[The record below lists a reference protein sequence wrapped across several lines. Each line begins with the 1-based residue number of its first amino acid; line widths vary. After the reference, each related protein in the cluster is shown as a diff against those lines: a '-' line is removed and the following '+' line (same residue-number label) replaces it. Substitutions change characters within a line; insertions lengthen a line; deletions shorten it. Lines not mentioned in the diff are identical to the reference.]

1 MVTSTQSWTPGEE
14 PAINEKQFQELVK
27 ISENK
32 TGSEIS
38 QACNNALSNYEK
50 EALTSNFFRK
60 RGEKYYEPC
69 SDKDPDRIE
78 MTYDKIAKGC
88 LYPRKITFEDAAK
101 ELKKNVKL
109 GNAKADQELMKF
121 RMKNS

>member
-1 MVTSTQSWTPGEE
+1 MIKQNITKPGQE
-14 PAINEKQFQELVK
+14 PAISEKLVK
-27 ISENK
+27 ISENI

-38 QACNNALSNYEK
+38 QARNNALSNYEK
-50 EALTSNFFRK
+50 EALTSNFFHK
-60 RGEKYYEPC
+60 RGDKYYEPC

-78 MTYDKIAKGC
+78 MTYDKIDKGC

-109 GNAKADQELMKF
+109 ENAETDQELME
-121 RMKNS
+121 KNENSPM